1 MTTLLQPIDAVAKTA
16 SELGYEVV
24 AVEGGWI
31 VGSYNDQGKFDQ
43 LLPHGELIPYRTNE
57 LANKAMLLLA
67 SLNS

>member
-1 MTTLLQPIDAVAKTA
+1 MTTLTQPTDALVQMA
-16 SELGYEVV
+16 SELGYKVV

-31 VGSYNDQGKFDQ
+31 VGSYNAQGNFDQ

-57 LANKAMLLLA
+57 LASKAMLLLA